1 MPKYKYEIRYMLG
14 PNQYDEEDV
23 EAETWEGD
31 DEKISFLRDGCAVFV
46 IRTCHVVCIREVGIV
61 EAPESVS

>member
-31 DEKISFLRDGCAVFV
+31 NEKISFLRDGRAVFV
-46 IRTCHVVCIREVGIV
+46 IHNCHVVCIREVGIV
-61 EAPESVS
+61 ETAEPVS